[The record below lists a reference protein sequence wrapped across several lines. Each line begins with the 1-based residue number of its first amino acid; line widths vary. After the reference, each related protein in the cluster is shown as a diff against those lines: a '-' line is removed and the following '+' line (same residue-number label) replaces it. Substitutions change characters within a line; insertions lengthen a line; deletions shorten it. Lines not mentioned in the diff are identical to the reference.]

1 MNNCN
6 IPENLA
12 NRYGLATIGYIY
24 DVNGTDVF
32 NELNDYIK
40 FHNIDYNTDD
50 MFSVYNP
57 SIFMPQ
63 YYNKY
68 GYWMMLFKLEHEIPL
83 TSFEKTIYNVKFD
96 NNIDTL
102 RDDYLNKRVYSD
114 PTFNSNVKKDENVNI
129 LYRKIENKVYGFIT
143 PDNIIYLDKDSL
155 NNPNTMFHEFY
166 HLYDKILVNN
176 SDESTQAYSIITRA
190 NELIVESGHLNE
202 VQNDINYKHLSLELQ
217 QIEARARMIGDYA
230 ENKFNNNKISKL
242 VNDIIEYIKSLF
254 DKGTFDDYSNDE
266 ILKMNIV
273 DFNDIVI
280 NEMINND
287 ESIVSKDLN
296 KVLLNKL
303 KSVFKPYYK
312 EVTFDKNKAN
322 SIRKEYEKRADII
335 YLNQVILDNITNNEY
350 NIVEGSN
357 WNLPYDNKLILD
369 LLNSGDIEAINTLTK
384 IIINDN
390 PQLSDINIDNND
402 LIKYVAYNLNGD
414 DIELL
419 LSLDLNDKEFNDF
432 IIERNKKRI
441 YNNTKHF
448 YISVANNY
456 NKYLEYNKLRND
468 ETFKELYDNIDNN
481 SILTPE
487 NSLYLYSIF
496 NKEFKNKKE
505 ITQELNKYN
514 IYKNY
519 ANSIQAMFIKEIE
532 KNPNLDLN
540 EVANNLFDNNN
551 IKILN
556 DNVNYFESRYP
567 IWTNYVDIIP
577 STNIKLT
584 NSTLNDI
591 LSVYT
596 GELYFNDLLNYKGN
610 ISFNLT
616 NILNKR
622 IIDLF
627 ETDEM
632 ENDYI
637 KNNVVSLVGNEIM
650 NNAKFRNDIQS
661 LFNKSMNKNISY
673 GINFGVNG
681 EYYKGLQNVRDFV
694 TESLTNERFISYL
707 KSLNVL
713 EDVYN
718 RIDFYTNINTQTNNL
733 ERNKEILQ
741 EKYQELIKLDVLLR
755 NVNSYTIVELN
766 DNNLII
772 DDNIIDLDR
781 VGYRLT
787 DEDNSDIYSAI
798 NDFVYEVL
806 NEFEEF
812 NDNDTTEINEEF
824 KYSIEELYD
833 INPKLKD
840 FIESVTDE
848 NDILSLYKVKE
859 ILNEKKEG
867 RIVKLN
873 KILYNVVTRLFD
885 NNVFSNSN
893 LKVKFGLL
901 PDNAVG
907 NFNRETNQMTIDKV
921 KFLNIVNESYQG
933 DEIFYLGYILN
944 HELIHYLTPD
954 DLSLKIEYVDRALN
968 REFGFAFKLEHEREF
983 GKNIKELYDIAITT
997 LEDISD
1003 YGFTNLAEFV
1013 AEAMSNPNF
1022 QEKLA
1027 SIPYN
1032 NTKKSLW
1039 KRFIEILSAYLSLD
1053 TGKPIT
1059 NTLLEQ
1065 VIAEV
1070 TNYISE
1076 NSNIPRTYKI
1086 RKKGDDVFFDFN
1098 YTIQDNIN
1106 INDKISGE
1114 RQKQIEELFNENP
1127 ELANSVYEAL
1137 RFIVKTKIDTIKTPI
1152 EIRRELLEKQ
1162 ERGQLS
1168 LDGEDIDIISQSR
1181 SNPTEENIQKLKD
1194 LYNTEIG
1201 LLQDS
1206 IINEITPEQKQ
1217 QALQTYSQYLDTGRQ
1232 DIEGFKEFIN
1242 NKKIDNTKTIEI
1254 KEGVSELFESNL
1266 ELANAVYE
1274 ALGVKQDSALESK
1287 LKTFFNN
1294 FGFKFK
1300 EGDSS
1305 TDLLN
1310 KIIYTSSKDSSVFI
1324 NNSVKAISQLL
1335 LANTNID
1342 FHKLESLI
1350 ESTPEFK
1357 KALSNSSD
1365 YLKTTHKFLK
1375 DGNRIPMEEW
1385 VSYIKDYNKIK
1396 NEVLEKYIK
1405 ESLLDSNNSTR
1416 LHKLIN
1422 DFLKWFKDLFAN
1434 SKNLKEVTDS
1444 LIQQVLM
1451 NQKEVVINSKDLQ
1464 NKERVTLAKAL
1475 EETTHGKDI
1484 IKTFGEFGLIL
1495 TGSVSAAE
1503 QGSVFRKVGKLLHDI
1518 DWVVPKGFTKD
1529 FNKKLKDTF
1538 SGATLVREFDSSTYY
1553 TQTYIVP
1560 PKGYT
1565 ISNLTFFKPKVY
1577 GERKYIASY
1586 DVLDKNGNIVSNYR
1600 RYYDVKE
1607 SGKVVENR
1615 EVYNEGLKNVDKNLE
1630 AVSVDFFQNKE
1641 DLKYKPYN
1649 VNIEG
1654 VNLQLSNWLSSFTEK
1669 LKYGR
1674 AKDLLDYANFI
1685 PNDVIPSTS
1694 QITPQQK
1701 LQAQQIY
1708 SQYLEQNPN
1717 GGIQGFKE
1725 FVQGKQFQKLTAE
1738 EKAKT
1743 IEQVTKEHRS
1753 IAALKDL
1760 AAKLAWRIGGKVKFE
1775 NNPNADW
1782 KGFNQGMDSVLN
1794 EAYMTSDTPFHEVM
1808 AHPIIRAIKNIE
1820 KPSEKVKNYKV
1831 EPSTKTNRWH
1841 IIGDYGQIK
1850 FTLDTKKQAEEYL
1863 RNLQKDNS
1871 ETLKKLYQN
1880 LLKELE
1886 YGKGKEIL
1894 DEIKKNYI
1902 NKFSEIKEIGNEF
1915 LELYQAGDRQ
1925 YENLKEAQDYIN
1937 NVKHTLEEQQEE
1949 ALVTLLGMMASDKL
1963 DKVKDATLIS
1973 KLKELWKQI
1982 SDFVK
1987 TLLRQDSIIIEDL
2000 PIDTTLEQLAEI
2012 MGYGNNKIILPGYK
2026 VEYQTP
2032 LGNKYNTLQEVNN
2045 EISQLADSDA
2055 DVDLDKITINDKE
2068 KDFEYFS
2075 KAFDN
2080 GGYENIITYYVK
2092 FGNDYYQ
2099 FSSSTF
2105 NYAKKYLDNPERF
2118 IETAY
2123 ESKYYDPPF
2132 KITKENYDKTKLSP
2146 YEGFYSSDFEGN
2158 VNSLEGFIKKNKQF
2172 EQSKEILTQWIREN
2186 DIIYNPEEV
2195 YSRGQGFY
2203 SSIGAYSTLEVDL
2216 LFQNLLQHIEDNKK
2230 ANGEFTI
2237 SAFTKPIDSR
2247 LKHIEGTES
2256 KVRFVIFPQSQ
2267 DIKWAAPTDVYSGSV
2282 WDAHEKINKD
2292 KKSELLGVAYSKYPS
2307 LETVNKI
2314 SPNLAD
2320 IIDKLSHVHNE
2331 LGIELTFNNFRIEYD
2346 SDIDFHIKQL
2356 IDNINKTLDVKY
2368 GKLVKPDL
2376 SKKILKFENLY
2387 EVRWKSNGNVIIRT
2401 TDLQKA
2407 KDTVDE
2413 NSELIE
2419 VTPIQQIGIQPT
2431 QTNDTLKE
2439 SIENI
2444 KNNLINS
2451 KSTTE
2456 VITKE
2461 EYENVP
2467 ENEWTENG
2475 TIFYKD
2481 INDEIRLVKIQGD
2494 YFKETLIQPENKE
2507 YTSQALVNL
2516 KIAALKEVAR
2526 KYPRSLITSKVVPI
2540 INTAQNIYEIQ
2551 YSKLNN
2557 SNEEILDES
2566 KIDYQKDDK
2575 ELVDMSYELFPELN
2589 NIGSKELFQQYLNN
2603 TFENSRNSSLKEIY
2617 SKYSLFKTLSKLSGY
2632 NFKDEKWL
2640 YDNNMVFFVED
2651 SIKGIDF
2658 LEGLYKE
2665 IQNDLHNR
2673 RKIDIYIANVAEKVY
2688 YALDKYKFN
2697 NQGQRNISNRVHQTS
2712 LHNDI
2717 FKLYTLNTFPLH
2729 RNILQAILHG
2739 DIDLPALREIVS
2751 IKVENGYQTNE
2762 EILDILE
2769 NSLLNIP
2776 KEFIKEDTE
2785 KDIFGNNIKR
2795 IPTIIKNSN
2804 ILSNTY
2810 YSLNKHLQLFHS
2822 FTVGVKYE
2830 DSQSIKFVLKPSI
2843 KKYIKDFRKYNNSNV
2858 EQKGNIKPTSISIL
2872 NKMADDFQSRYNI
2885 TFKVIRESEAMKLL
2899 DKNNVPNAF
2908 YYEPTNTAYIV
2919 EGKAN
2924 EISVVH
2930 ELGHAFL
2937 YKIKNDN
2944 IKLYNNLVEE
2954 ARNMPE
2960 ITDYVNRVYGQI
2972 SKDKYEQE
2980 VIMRAIDLY
2989 NQDKLDAKENKGLID
3004 LITEFLL
3011 SISSYIKDLLGFER
3025 IDVNIIEPDTKLKD
3039 IADLLYLYKGN
3050 MDLSTKNKT
3059 QNFTYDERQNIRNI
3073 VNGNESEGIGNIAES
3088 ARNYIVRSNK
3098 TIGGGSNNIGREKEL
3113 LEEFLKEN
3121 PQFIY
3126 DIDENPLGT
3135 QVAAG
3140 AQSKVYMSE
3149 DDTKYVYKKSWLTA
3163 HGGIL
3168 ENLTSILLHNMLFNN
3183 VEYEILG
3190 FYISDD
3196 FEKYNI
3202 ILKQRFV
3209 LKEQMY
3215 NYDSIVE
3222 YLTHNHF
3229 IEKNGVFNNFDLK
3242 IKVTDLHPGNV
3253 YFANNKIFFI
3263 DPIVTTIPN
3272 SRDIH
3277 LGKVLEQLP
3286 AQEEELITVDEFYNK
3301 YQDKVINM
3309 LDIKKIEN
3317 FNKDKGYAAINVIKR
3332 NDGKYVAIKNSEK
3345 VIQSDNNFIPTYQGL
3360 LSGNNPVKF
3369 YKTGNNYNINS
3380 LSNNTFYINEP
3391 VEIDEKGN
3399 AIIQDY
3405 NNIIPTNEIKTIINE
3420 RFKDNND
3427 YYLNNLLK
3435 DIKLSNYLTSEEAD
3449 RYAEFIKNVNI
3460 NRNQKYIIDIID
3472 NKGFKKLNIMMESD
3486 NIVNINDNFSPTT
3499 VKAIEDK
3506 GLNIEEMNN
3515 PLLLSLQSLIT
3526 NGELSEELTCKI

>member
-57 SIFMPQ
+57 SIFLPE

-68 GYWMMLFKLEHEIPL
+68 GYWMMLFKLNNNYSL
-83 TSFEKTIYNVKFD
+83 TPFEKTIYNVKFD
-96 NNIDTL
+96 NNIENVKT
-102 RDDYLNKRVYSD
+102 DYINKRVYSD

-532 KNPNLDLN
+532 KNPKLDLN

-551 IKILN
+551 VKILN

-596 GELYFNDLLNYKGN
+596 GELYFNDLVNHSGN
-610 ISFNLT
+610 IGFNLT

-673 GINFGVNG
+673 GINFGING
-681 EYYKGLQNVRDFV
+681 EYYKGLQNVRDFA

-707 KSLNVL
+707 KSLNIL

-755 NVNSYTIVELN
+755 NINEDSNIEL
-766 DNNLII
+766 DSNNLII
-772 DDNIIDLDR
+772 DDNIINLDD

-787 DEDNSDIYSAI
+787 DENSDNIVDVLNKFSSKVLKEFSEFDYIIQYDVNVNESQQSLNNFTVEEIEDKRTKELEEFVTNIFPETVVKQVVYHGTKADTIRNFEYKDEVRFFTDNKEYPTQNIPGVKKVISAI
-798 NDFVYEVL
+798 L
-806 NEFEEF
+806 NIK
-812 NDNDTTEINEEF
+812 NP
-824 KYSIEELYD
+824 YD
-833 INPKLKD
+833 IGNDATFKTFNYKDEYPKENIIDPRQIKEETKNDSAIGKDNGQNIGLTYVVFNPEQ
-840 FIESVTDE
+840 IH
-848 NDILSLYKVKE
+848 ILSQE
-859 ILNEKKEG
+859 E
-867 RIVKLN
+867 LN
-873 KILYNVVTRLFD
+873 KI
-885 NNVFSNSN
+885 
-893 LKVKFGLL
+893 
-901 PDNAVG
+901 
-907 NFNRETNQMTIDKV
+907 
-921 KFLNIVNESYQG
+921 
-933 DEIFYLGYILN
+933 DEIN
-944 HELIHYLTPD
+944 A
-954 DLSLKIEYVDRALN
+954 K
-968 REFGFAFKLEHEREF
+968 
-983 GKNIKELYDIAITT
+983 YDKM
-997 LEDISD
+997 LED
-1003 YGFTNLAEFV
+1003 
-1013 AEAMSNPNF
+1013 
-1022 QEKLA
+1022 
-1027 SIPYN
+1027 
-1032 NTKKSLW
+1032 
-1039 KRFIEILSAYLSLD
+1039 
-1053 TGKPIT
+1053 
-1059 NTLLEQ
+1059 
-1065 VIAEV
+1065 
-1070 TNYISE
+1070 
-1076 NSNIPRTYKI
+1076 
-1086 RKKGDDVFFDFN
+1086 
-1098 YTIQDNIN
+1098 
-1106 INDKISGE
+1106 
-1114 RQKQIEELFNENP
+1114 
-1127 ELANSVYEAL
+1127 
-1137 RFIVKTKIDTIKTPI
+1137 
-1152 EIRRELLEKQ
+1152 
-1162 ERGQLS
+1162 
-1168 LDGEDIDIISQSR
+1168 
-1181 SNPTEENIQKLKD
+1181 
-1194 LYNTEIG
+1194 
-1201 LLQDS
+1201 
-1206 IINEITPEQKQ
+1206 
-1217 QALQTYSQYLDTGRQ
+1217 
-1232 DIEGFKEFIN
+1232 
-1242 NKKIDNTKTIEI
+1242 
-1254 KEGVSELFESNL
+1254 
-1266 ELANAVYE
+1266 
-1274 ALGVKQDSALESK
+1274 
-1287 LKTFFNN
+1287 
-1294 FGFKFK
+1294 
-1300 EGDSS
+1300 
-1305 TDLLN
+1305 
-1310 KIIYTSSKDSSVFI
+1310 
-1324 NNSVKAISQLL
+1324 
-1335 LANTNID
+1335 
-1342 FHKLESLI
+1342 
-1350 ESTPEFK
+1350 
-1357 KALSNSSD
+1357 
-1365 YLKTTHKFLK
+1365 
-1375 DGNRIPMEEW
+1375 
-1385 VSYIKDYNKIK
+1385 
-1396 NEVLEKYIK
+1396 
-1405 ESLLDSNNSTR
+1405 
-1416 LHKLIN
+1416 
-1422 DFLKWFKDLFAN
+1422 
-1434 SKNLKEVTDS
+1434 
-1444 LIQQVLM
+1444 
-1451 NQKEVVINSKDLQ
+1451 
-1464 NKERVTLAKAL
+1464 
-1475 EETTHGKDI
+1475 
-1484 IKTFGEFGLIL
+1484 
-1495 TGSVSAAE
+1495 
-1503 QGSVFRKVGKLLHDI
+1503 
-1518 DWVVPKGFTKD
+1518 
-1529 FNKKLKDTF
+1529 
-1538 SGATLVREFDSSTYY
+1538 
-1553 TQTYIVP
+1553 
-1560 PKGYT
+1560 
-1565 ISNLTFFKPKVY
+1565 
-1577 GERKYIASY
+1577 
-1586 DVLDKNGNIVSNYR
+1586 
-1600 RYYDVKE
+1600 
-1607 SGKVVENR
+1607 
-1615 EVYNEGLKNVDKNLE
+1615 
-1630 AVSVDFFQNKE
+1630 
-1641 DLKYKPYN
+1641 
-1649 VNIEG
+1649 
-1654 VNLQLSNWLSSFTEK
+1654 
-1669 LKYGR
+1669 
-1674 AKDLLDYANFI
+1674 
-1685 PNDVIPSTS
+1685 
-1694 QITPQQK
+1694 
-1701 LQAQQIY
+1701 
-1708 SQYLEQNPN
+1708 
-1717 GGIQGFKE
+1717 
-1725 FVQGKQFQKLTAE
+1725 
-1738 EKAKT
+1738 
-1743 IEQVTKEHRS
+1743 
-1753 IAALKDL
+1753 
-1760 AAKLAWRIGGKVKFE
+1760 
-1775 NNPNADW
+1775 
-1782 KGFNQGMDSVLN
+1782 
-1794 EAYMTSDTPFHEVM
+1794 
-1808 AHPIIRAIKNIE
+1808 
-1820 KPSEKVKNYKV
+1820 
-1831 EPSTKTNRWH
+1831 
-1841 IIGDYGQIK
+1841 
-1850 FTLDTKKQAEEYL
+1850 
-1863 RNLQKDNS
+1863 
-1871 ETLKKLYQN
+1871 
-1880 LLKELE
+1880 
-1886 YGKGKEIL
+1886 
-1894 DEIKKNYI
+1894 
-1902 NKFSEIKEIGNEF
+1902 
-1915 LELYQAGDRQ
+1915 
-1925 YENLKEAQDYIN
+1925 
-1937 NVKHTLEEQQEE
+1937 
-1949 ALVTLLGMMASDKL
+1949 
-1963 DKVKDATLIS
+1963 
-1973 KLKELWKQI
+1973 
-1982 SDFVK
+1982 
-1987 TLLRQDSIIIEDL
+1987 
-2000 PIDTTLEQLAEI
+2000 
-2012 MGYGNNKIILPGYK
+2012 
-2026 VEYQTP
+2026 
-2032 LGNKYNTLQEVNN
+2032 
-2045 EISQLADSDA
+2045 
-2055 DVDLDKITINDKE
+2055 
-2068 KDFEYFS
+2068 
-2075 KAFDN
+2075 
-2080 GGYENIITYYVK
+2080 
-2092 FGNDYYQ
+2092 
-2099 FSSSTF
+2099 
-2105 NYAKKYLDNPERF
+2105 
-2118 IETAY
+2118 
-2123 ESKYYDPPF
+2123 
-2132 KITKENYDKTKLSP
+2132 
-2146 YEGFYSSDFEGN
+2146 
-2158 VNSLEGFIKKNKQF
+2158 
-2172 EQSKEILTQWIREN
+2172 
-2186 DIIYNPEEV
+2186 
-2195 YSRGQGFY
+2195 
-2203 SSIGAYSTLEVDL
+2203 
-2216 LFQNLLQHIEDNKK
+2216 
-2230 ANGEFTI
+2230 
-2237 SAFTKPIDSR
+2237 
-2247 LKHIEGTES
+2247 
-2256 KVRFVIFPQSQ
+2256 
-2267 DIKWAAPTDVYSGSV
+2267 
-2282 WDAHEKINKD
+2282 
-2292 KKSELLGVAYSKYPS
+2292 
-2307 LETVNKI
+2307 
-2314 SPNLAD
+2314 
-2320 IIDKLSHVHNE
+2320 
-2331 LGIELTFNNFRIEYD
+2331 
-2346 SDIDFHIKQL
+2346 
-2356 IDNINKTLDVKY
+2356 
-2368 GKLVKPDL
+2368 
-2376 SKKILKFENLY
+2376 
-2387 EVRWKSNGNVIIRT
+2387 
-2401 TDLQKA
+2401 
-2407 KDTVDE
+2407 
-2413 NSELIE
+2413 
-2419 VTPIQQIGIQPT
+2419 
-2431 QTNDTLKE
+2431 
-2439 SIENI
+2439 
-2444 KNNLINS
+2444 
-2451 KSTTE
+2451 
-2456 VITKE
+2456 
-2461 EYENVP
+2461 
-2467 ENEWTENG
+2467 
-2475 TIFYKD
+2475 
-2481 INDEIRLVKIQGD
+2481 
-2494 YFKETLIQPENKE
+2494 
-2507 YTSQALVNL
+2507 
-2516 KIAALKEVAR
+2516 
-2526 KYPRSLITSKVVPI
+2526 
-2540 INTAQNIYEIQ
+2540 
-2551 YSKLNN
+2551 LNN

-2566 KIDYQKDDK
+2566 KVDYQLEDELKGVSDYVYNNIPTVSRLTTKDNLLNTLKNDK
-2575 ELVDMSYELFPELN
+2575 SIIDKYKKLKSLRTLIKLGAFDITNKRSVVDNIHPLYLMYADLDIKFVNDYLDVFNNFALKSKDFNYIDSKIKEFIEEVKNYQEIDEDLISREFFKLITTRTLSEPEKEMYNYINKLTFKNFRNIIDNNPILFQKALDIIKDIKTNYPNLLVDYSKNDSDFFMFTELFKNYPDGIILE
-2589 NIGSKELFQQYLNN
+2589 
-2603 TFENSRNSSLKEIY
+2603 
-2617 SKYSLFKTLSKLSGY
+2617 
-2632 NFKDEKWL
+2632 KDIL
-2640 YDNNMVFFVED
+2640 D
-2651 SIKGIDF
+2651 SIKNFI
-2658 LEGLYKE
+2658 
-2665 IQNDLHNR
+2665 
-2673 RKIDIYIANVAEKVY
+2673 
-2688 YALDKYKFN
+2688 N
-2697 NQGQRNISNRVHQTS
+2697 NKG
-2712 LHNDI
+2712 
-2717 FKLYTLNTFPLH
+2717 
-2729 RNILQAILHG
+2729 
-2739 DIDLPALREIVS
+2739 
-2751 IKVENGYQTNE
+2751 
-2762 EILDILE
+2762 
-2769 NSLLNIP
+2769 
-2776 KEFIKEDTE
+2776 
-2785 KDIFGNNIKR
+2785 
-2795 IPTIIKNSN
+2795 
-2804 ILSNTY
+2804 
-2810 YSLNKHLQLFHS
+2810 
-2822 FTVGVKYE
+2822 
-2830 DSQSIKFVLKPSI
+2830 
-2843 KKYIKDFRKYNNSNV
+2843 V

-2885 TFKVIRESEAMKLL
+2885 TFKVIRESEAMRLL

-2937 YKIKNDN
+2937 YKIKSDN

-3286 AQEEELITVDEFYNK
+3286 EQNEDKSITVDDFYNK

>member
-1 MNNCN
+1 VNNCN

-102 RDDYLNKRVYSD
+102 RDDYINKRVYSD

-335 YLNQVILDNITNNEY
+335 YLNQIILDNITNNEY

-369 LLNSGDIEAINTLTK
+369 LLNSDNMDAINVITK
-384 IIINDN
+384 LIVGDN
-390 PQLSDINIDNND
+390 PQLLDVNIGNVD
-402 LIKYVAYNLNGD
+402 LIKYVAHNLTID
-414 DIELL
+414 DVELL

-432 IIERNKKRI
+432 ITERNKKRI

-741 EKYQELIKLDVLLR
+741 EKYQELIKLDMLLR
-755 NVNSYTIVELN
+755 NINEDTIVELS

-772 DDNIIDLDR
+772 DDNIINLTD

-787 DEDNSDIYSAI
+787 DENSDNIV
-798 NDFVYEVL
+798 DVL
-806 NEFEEF
+806 NKFSSKILKEFSEF
-812 NDNDTTEINEEF
+812 DVVNNDTTQSQQSLDNLTVEEIEANRNKELEEF
-824 KYSIEELYD
+824 VLNIFPETVVKQVVYHGSEEKRDFYKGDVIFFSSDKDWTSNFGQVVQSSVINLKNPFDAAGLTVAYD
-833 INPKLKD
+833 
-840 FIESVTDE
+840 DE
-848 NDILSLYKVKE
+848 NGQFGFLDPRTI
-859 ILNEKKEG
+859 KKEG
-867 RIVKLN
+867 LEDGIWGGFDLGQREGYQFTVFDPNQVHILTQEELN
-873 KILYNVVTRLFD
+873 KI
-885 NNVFSNSN
+885 
-893 LKVKFGLL
+893 
-901 PDNAVG
+901 
-907 NFNRETNQMTIDKV
+907 
-921 KFLNIVNESYQG
+921 
-933 DEIFYLGYILN
+933 DEIN
-944 HELIHYLTPD
+944 A
-954 DLSLKIEYVDRALN
+954 K
-968 REFGFAFKLEHEREF
+968 
-983 GKNIKELYDIAITT
+983 YDKM
-997 LEDISD
+997 LED
-1003 YGFTNLAEFV
+1003 
-1013 AEAMSNPNF
+1013 
-1022 QEKLA
+1022 
-1027 SIPYN
+1027 
-1032 NTKKSLW
+1032 
-1039 KRFIEILSAYLSLD
+1039 
-1053 TGKPIT
+1053 
-1059 NTLLEQ
+1059 
-1065 VIAEV
+1065 
-1070 TNYISE
+1070 
-1076 NSNIPRTYKI
+1076 
-1086 RKKGDDVFFDFN
+1086 
-1098 YTIQDNIN
+1098 
-1106 INDKISGE
+1106 
-1114 RQKQIEELFNENP
+1114 
-1127 ELANSVYEAL
+1127 
-1137 RFIVKTKIDTIKTPI
+1137 
-1152 EIRRELLEKQ
+1152 
-1162 ERGQLS
+1162 
-1168 LDGEDIDIISQSR
+1168 
-1181 SNPTEENIQKLKD
+1181 
-1194 LYNTEIG
+1194 
-1201 LLQDS
+1201 
-1206 IINEITPEQKQ
+1206 
-1217 QALQTYSQYLDTGRQ
+1217 
-1232 DIEGFKEFIN
+1232 
-1242 NKKIDNTKTIEI
+1242 
-1254 KEGVSELFESNL
+1254 
-1266 ELANAVYE
+1266 
-1274 ALGVKQDSALESK
+1274 
-1287 LKTFFNN
+1287 
-1294 FGFKFK
+1294 
-1300 EGDSS
+1300 
-1305 TDLLN
+1305 
-1310 KIIYTSSKDSSVFI
+1310 
-1324 NNSVKAISQLL
+1324 
-1335 LANTNID
+1335 
-1342 FHKLESLI
+1342 
-1350 ESTPEFK
+1350 
-1357 KALSNSSD
+1357 
-1365 YLKTTHKFLK
+1365 
-1375 DGNRIPMEEW
+1375 
-1385 VSYIKDYNKIK
+1385 
-1396 NEVLEKYIK
+1396 
-1405 ESLLDSNNSTR
+1405 
-1416 LHKLIN
+1416 
-1422 DFLKWFKDLFAN
+1422 
-1434 SKNLKEVTDS
+1434 
-1444 LIQQVLM
+1444 
-1451 NQKEVVINSKDLQ
+1451 
-1464 NKERVTLAKAL
+1464 
-1475 EETTHGKDI
+1475 
-1484 IKTFGEFGLIL
+1484 
-1495 TGSVSAAE
+1495 
-1503 QGSVFRKVGKLLHDI
+1503 
-1518 DWVVPKGFTKD
+1518 
-1529 FNKKLKDTF
+1529 
-1538 SGATLVREFDSSTYY
+1538 
-1553 TQTYIVP
+1553 
-1560 PKGYT
+1560 
-1565 ISNLTFFKPKVY
+1565 
-1577 GERKYIASY
+1577 
-1586 DVLDKNGNIVSNYR
+1586 
-1600 RYYDVKE
+1600 
-1607 SGKVVENR
+1607 
-1615 EVYNEGLKNVDKNLE
+1615 
-1630 AVSVDFFQNKE
+1630 
-1641 DLKYKPYN
+1641 
-1649 VNIEG
+1649 
-1654 VNLQLSNWLSSFTEK
+1654 
-1669 LKYGR
+1669 
-1674 AKDLLDYANFI
+1674 
-1685 PNDVIPSTS
+1685 
-1694 QITPQQK
+1694 
-1701 LQAQQIY
+1701 
-1708 SQYLEQNPN
+1708 
-1717 GGIQGFKE
+1717 
-1725 FVQGKQFQKLTAE
+1725 
-1738 EKAKT
+1738 
-1743 IEQVTKEHRS
+1743 
-1753 IAALKDL
+1753 
-1760 AAKLAWRIGGKVKFE
+1760 
-1775 NNPNADW
+1775 
-1782 KGFNQGMDSVLN
+1782 
-1794 EAYMTSDTPFHEVM
+1794 
-1808 AHPIIRAIKNIE
+1808 
-1820 KPSEKVKNYKV
+1820 
-1831 EPSTKTNRWH
+1831 
-1841 IIGDYGQIK
+1841 
-1850 FTLDTKKQAEEYL
+1850 
-1863 RNLQKDNS
+1863 
-1871 ETLKKLYQN
+1871 
-1880 LLKELE
+1880 
-1886 YGKGKEIL
+1886 
-1894 DEIKKNYI
+1894 
-1902 NKFSEIKEIGNEF
+1902 
-1915 LELYQAGDRQ
+1915 
-1925 YENLKEAQDYIN
+1925 
-1937 NVKHTLEEQQEE
+1937 
-1949 ALVTLLGMMASDKL
+1949 
-1963 DKVKDATLIS
+1963 
-1973 KLKELWKQI
+1973 
-1982 SDFVK
+1982 
-1987 TLLRQDSIIIEDL
+1987 
-2000 PIDTTLEQLAEI
+2000 
-2012 MGYGNNKIILPGYK
+2012 
-2026 VEYQTP
+2026 
-2032 LGNKYNTLQEVNN
+2032 
-2045 EISQLADSDA
+2045 
-2055 DVDLDKITINDKE
+2055 
-2068 KDFEYFS
+2068 
-2075 KAFDN
+2075 
-2080 GGYENIITYYVK
+2080 
-2092 FGNDYYQ
+2092 
-2099 FSSSTF
+2099 
-2105 NYAKKYLDNPERF
+2105 
-2118 IETAY
+2118 
-2123 ESKYYDPPF
+2123 
-2132 KITKENYDKTKLSP
+2132 
-2146 YEGFYSSDFEGN
+2146 
-2158 VNSLEGFIKKNKQF
+2158 
-2172 EQSKEILTQWIREN
+2172 
-2186 DIIYNPEEV
+2186 
-2195 YSRGQGFY
+2195 
-2203 SSIGAYSTLEVDL
+2203 
-2216 LFQNLLQHIEDNKK
+2216 
-2230 ANGEFTI
+2230 
-2237 SAFTKPIDSR
+2237 
-2247 LKHIEGTES
+2247 
-2256 KVRFVIFPQSQ
+2256 
-2267 DIKWAAPTDVYSGSV
+2267 
-2282 WDAHEKINKD
+2282 
-2292 KKSELLGVAYSKYPS
+2292 
-2307 LETVNKI
+2307 
-2314 SPNLAD
+2314 
-2320 IIDKLSHVHNE
+2320 
-2331 LGIELTFNNFRIEYD
+2331 
-2346 SDIDFHIKQL
+2346 
-2356 IDNINKTLDVKY
+2356 
-2368 GKLVKPDL
+2368 
-2376 SKKILKFENLY
+2376 
-2387 EVRWKSNGNVIIRT
+2387 
-2401 TDLQKA
+2401 
-2407 KDTVDE
+2407 
-2413 NSELIE
+2413 
-2419 VTPIQQIGIQPT
+2419 
-2431 QTNDTLKE
+2431 
-2439 SIENI
+2439 
-2444 KNNLINS
+2444 
-2451 KSTTE
+2451 
-2456 VITKE
+2456 
-2461 EYENVP
+2461 
-2467 ENEWTENG
+2467 
-2475 TIFYKD
+2475 
-2481 INDEIRLVKIQGD
+2481 
-2494 YFKETLIQPENKE
+2494 
-2507 YTSQALVNL
+2507 
-2516 KIAALKEVAR
+2516 
-2526 KYPRSLITSKVVPI
+2526 
-2540 INTAQNIYEIQ
+2540 
-2551 YSKLNN
+2551 LNN
-2557 SNEEILDES
+2557 SNEEILDKD

-2575 ELVDMSYELFPELN
+2575 ELVDMSYELFPELE
-2589 NIGSKELFQQYLNN
+2589 NIGSKDLFQQYLKNAFEKDKDNN
-2603 TFENSRNSSLKEIY
+2603 LKNIY
-2617 SKYSLFKTLSKLSGY
+2617 SKYTTLQTISKLSGFD
-2632 NFKDEKWL
+2632 FKNEEWL
-2640 YDNNMVFFVED
+2640 NDKNMVYLVENY
-2651 SIKGIDF
+2651 IKGIPF
-2658 LEGLYKE
+2658 LEDLYEKIKNN
-2665 IQNDLHNR
+2665 IQIRNSI
-2673 RKIDIYIANVAEKVY
+2673 KSYAANTAENV
-2688 YALDKYKFN
+2688 LLFLRSHDKKFK
-2697 NQGQRNISNRVHQTS
+2697 ISNQIKH
-2712 LHNDI
+2712 I
-2717 FKLYTLNTFPLH
+2717 ELY
-2729 RNILQAILHG
+2729 
-2739 DIDLPALREIVS
+2739 
-2751 IKVENGYQTNE
+2751 E
-2762 EILDILE
+2762 EILKLYVTPVLNLYRTIEETISKSYLIPFPVLNKLRRISNEDNELIGTEALDIIKE
-2769 NSLLNIP
+2769 SLLNIP
-2776 KEFIKEDTE
+2776 NEFDNKTAYS
-2785 KDIFGNNIKR
+2785 GVSR
-2795 IPTIIKNSN
+2795 VSN
-2804 ILSNTY
+2804 IIRKKESISDLFNAY
-2810 YSLNKHLQLFHS
+2810 KYNLNLFHKS
-2822 FTVGVKYE
+2822 IMNERYDTVFKFSDIKYNNLNYTAKRVME
-2830 DSQSIKFVLKPSI
+2830 PSI
-2843 KKYIKDFRKYNNSNV
+2843 KNIIEEFKEYSNNNV

-2872 NKMADDFQSRYNI
+2872 NEMADDFQSRYNI

-3286 AQEEELITVDEFYNK
+3286 EQNEDKSITVDDFYNK

-3460 NRNQKYIIDIID
+3460 NRNQKYIIDIVD
-3472 NKGFKKLNIMMESD
+3472 NKGFKELDIIADDNNIID
-3486 NIVNINDNFSPTT
+3486 INSNFSPTT
-3499 VKAIEDK
+3499 IRAIEDK